1 MFKKTDLKMPSHRI
15 KRRKVD
21 WECHIPEKAN
31 VVFRKMN
38 RNFIGSV
45 TSRAL
50 INREHHTQTQRFV
63 VRVKGN
69 FMSHDVYNLFAMT
82 ANYQSLNVWYNVAE
96 VNGTYL
102 SKHDNNDALYVLD
115 ASKEEDNLV
124 LNWRQN
130 IRVYQNMYFKSATN
144 TVIYDGIVI
153 KVDGNI
159 ITLQMKNSKTQV
171 CIPRESPRL
180 APVIIRDLN
189 RKTIRLSYD
198 TSYLIQ
204 PVITKEHM
212 RDMFVGATVISDGVE
227 GKIVDVD
234 VLSNGEKLYCWAEP
248 HNFAFGQA
256 NYESLKNIKWMKSND
271 FQSVLEVPN
280 VLQDRTGFTKQD
292 ITISCSHTFSSWE
305 KQTLLKFA
313 KVDPELALYFF
324 LKWAKN
330 QSQRDKHVFFGM
342 AFLMWG
348 LKSYRIPNVYNPAHD
363 CNYSSYKDIMLAQI
377 KYFQD
382 LTDVENTTRCMQ
394 RYQHLYNNNNAG
406 RILSYEHKYRGINLF
421 DFKLNFIK
429 EHMGDKLCLSF
440 DFIHNGLLC
449 SDVIAYSATAMS
461 INSVS
466 IRPLLNLMFEDDITT
481 DETTESKA
489 LDLKYLAHRK
499 AVLFKHADQKYIKL
513 NKIPSLMRHQSYIVS
528 RMQYEENSKF
538 YLSDFFTRNINKN
551 CDYNTIAGFVTPHRH
566 IKSNGGF
573 LALRTGWGK
582 TVVMIELV
590 KREGG
595 KTLVVGPLSLLD
607 QWKTEFKKFAEDLE
621 LSEFY
626 GKKRN
631 TDGDVVF
638 TTYGTLRQNEFD
650 IVWDRVIFDESHT
663 IKKPESI
670 TALSCYK
677 IKAKNRWLLT
687 ATPFND
693 NYVHLHTQ
701 LRMLNIRP
709 FERSMHIDVSIP
721 FGKFMSR
728 CVFAL
733 SKSTLVSMGIT
744 PIAKKVNKPEFV
756 DIETAN
762 DAKIVLNYMTKV
774 YLERFKDLVE
784 YGGSF
789 AALRKPAQ
797 YMQLACTHPSL
808 LPLTTFAKREFDADK
823 NVTKEQLIKSIE
835 NSTVGSSSYKENV
848 ISDLREESDG
858 TCCICLEEITAESQP
873 TITPCLHIFCKGCI
887 EHALRVKAACPSCRK
902 SCSTTSL
909 RTLVTKKTTFTTN
922 GDSCVFT
929 NVLGFTYTI
938 PHKIKDAYDRLK
950 STIPPKFVF
959 ISKYLETCD
968 KSCVIF
974 SQYNTSLTALETY
987 LTGKGQKARSIYGSI
1002 SRGRRKK
1009 IINSFMS
1016 GETKTLLLASKT
1028 AAVGINLQQGGVIFF
1043 LEPMLDREE
1052 ELQSIGRL
1060 HRIGQTNDITVV
1072 GFKTQ
1077 DTYETTI
1084 HPFLKKQRQF
1094 LREINKTTKGRAR
1107 VRKQTILRSELFKKI
1122 LKL

>member
-1 MFKKTDLKMPSHRI
+1 MSSHRK
-15 KRRKVD
+15 KRQKID
-21 WECHIPEKAN
+21 WKCHIPEKAN
-31 VVFRKMN
+31 VVFRKSN
-38 RNFIGSV
+38 RNFIGTI

-82 ANYQSLNVWYNVAE
+82 ANYQSLNVWYNAVE

-102 SKHDNNDALYVLD
+102 SKHDNNDPLYVLD

-153 KVDGNI
+153 KVDDNI

-180 APVIIRDLN
+180 APVIVRN
-189 RKTIRLSYD
+189 NERQKVSLSYNFAY
-198 TSYLIQ
+198 TIQ

-212 RDMFVGATVISDGVE
+212 RDMFLGATVISDGLE

-234 VLSNGEKLYCWAEP
+234 VLPNGEKLYCWAEI
-248 HNFAFGQA
+248 HDYTI
-256 NYESLKNIKWMKSND
+256 YEDGRYASLKNIKWMKSNKFD
-271 FQSVLEVPN
+271 SVLETPN
-280 VLQDRTGFTKQD
+280 ILQDRAGFTKQN
-292 ITISCSHTFSSWE
+292 IIISCSHTFSLRE
-305 KQTLLKFA
+305 KEKLLEFA
-313 KVDPELALYFF
+313 KVDPDLALYFF

-330 QSQRDKHVFFGM
+330 QGERDKHIFFAM

-348 LKSYRIPNVYNPAHD
+348 LKKYYVPYVYQPSKD
-363 CNYSSYKDIMLAQI
+363 CNYSSYKDMMLAKI
-377 KYFQD
+377 KYFED
-382 LTDVENTTRCMQ
+382 SGYRHHPCMD
-394 RYQHLYNNNNAG
+394 RYADFYHYNHNAG
-406 RILSYEHKYRGINLF
+406 RILNYEHRLKGTNLF
-421 DFKLNFIK
+421 NFKLNSIK
-429 EHMGDKLCLSF
+429 ENHTGDKLHLSF
-440 DFIHNGLLC
+440 DFTYNGLYS
-449 SDVIAYSATAMS
+449 SDVIAYSATAISM
-461 INSVS
+461 NSVS
-466 IRPLLNLMFEDDITT
+466 IRPLFNLMFEDSITT
-481 DETTESKA
+481 DDTTESKA
-489 LDLKYLAHRK
+489 LDLRYLGHRK
-499 AVLFKHADQKYIKL
+499 STLFKHADEKYTKL

-538 YLSDFFTRNINKN
+538 YLSDFFSRSINKN
-551 CDYNTIAGFVTPHRH
+551 CEYNMIAGFVAPHPH

-582 TVVMIELV
+582 TIVMIELV

-595 KTLVVGPLSLLD
+595 KTLVVAPLSLLD
-607 QWKTEFKKFAEDLE
+607 QWKNEFTKFAEDLK
-621 LSEFY
+621 LSEYY

-631 TDGDVVF
+631 IAGDVVF
-638 TTYGTLRQNEFD
+638 TTYGTLRQNEFQ
-650 IVWDRVIFDESHT
+650 VTWDRVIFDESHT

-677 IKAKNRWLLT
+677 VQAKNRWLLS

-701 LRMLNIRP
+701 LRMLNVRP
-709 FERSMHIDVSIP
+709 FERSIHIDVSMP

-733 SKSTLVSMGIT
+733 SKSTLVGMGIN
-744 PIAKKVNKPEFV
+744 PILKKVNKTQYV
-756 DIETAN
+756 DVEASD
-762 DAKIVLNYMTKV
+762 DAKIILNYMTKV
-774 YLERFKDLVE
+774 YLERFKNLIQ

-808 LPLTTFAKREFDADK
+808 LPLATFANREFDADK

-848 ISDLREESDG
+848 ISGLQQESDG
-858 TCCICLEEITAESQP
+858 TCCICLEEITAESEP

-902 SCSTTSL
+902 SCSTALL
-909 RTLVTKKTTFTTN
+909 RTMVTKKSSFTTN
-922 GDSCVFT
+922 GDLYVFT
-929 NVLGFTYTI
+929 NVLGFTYSI

-950 STIPPKFVF
+950 TTVPQKFSF
-959 ISKYLETCD
+959 ILKYLESCD

-974 SQYNTSLTALETY
+974 SQYNSTLTALETY
-987 LTGKGQKARSIYGSI
+987 LLEKGQKAHSIYGSI
-1002 SRGRRKK
+1002 SRGRRKN

-1016 GETKTLLLASKT
+1016 GETKTLLLACKT
-1028 AAVGINLQQGGVIFF
+1028 ASVGINLQQGGVIFF

-1060 HRIGQTNDITVV
+1060 HRIGQTDDITVI
-1072 GFKTQ
+1072 GFKTK

-1084 HPFLKKQRQF
+1084 YPFLKRQRHL
-1094 LREINKTTKGRAR
+1094 LRDINKTAKGRAR
-1107 VRKQTILRSELFKKI
+1107 IRKQTVLKSELFKKI